1 MHAGEELSL
10 DQIQGGVAGQR
21 RDPVRGQEAER
32 DLRMGAKGSG
42 ASRAPAA
49 RPASEGDIAAVRG
62 EMTGLSRAQ
71 VTRLIGRY
79 RKRGKVEETA
89 DQRRRFALRC
99 TAGYVELLAQVDQ
112 AHQTL
117 SGPATRR
124 ILEREYQEYGKKEYE
139 RLAGISVAQLNN
151 LRQIPK
157 FQATA

>member
-1 MHAGEELSL
+1 
-10 DQIQGGVAGQR
+10 
-21 RDPVRGQEAER
+21 
-32 DLRMGAKGSG
+32 
-42 ASRAPAA
+42 
-49 RPASEGDIAAVRG
+49 
-62 EMTGLSRAQ
+62 MTGLSRAQ

-89 DQRRRFALRC
+89 DQRRRFALRY
-99 TAGYVELLAQVDQ
+99 TAGYVEFLAQVDQ

-139 RLAGISVAQLNN
+139 RLAGISVAQLYN